1 MPWQGQPDQCHQSAE
16 AGDLTQ
22 QVVLDKGGEQ
32 RESYTYTYDNKGNI
46 TQVKDSKGT
55 TTYVYD
61 QLEQLVKETQPDGTV
76 AMSQKSWKL
85 KVAVS

>member
-1 MPWQGQPDQCHQSAE
+1 M
-16 AGDLTQ
+16 
-22 QVVLDKGGEQ
+22 DKGGEQ